1 MYSEKAESPI
11 NPDKMANVDGE
22 GTFEDPLSG
31 ESYTFYV
38 KVEFGIIK
46 KINFWFNGDN
56 DKVLAACSALSALT
70 EGKQL
75 TEAQRL
81 SEQDML
87 EALDSTSGEEACNLE
102 PILRAFREALIN
114 YQLRRG
120 VYNDQTEKR
129 QEANA

>member
-56 DKVLAACSALSALT
+56 EKVLAACSALGALT

-75 TEAQRL
+75 TEVQKFT
-81 SEQDML
+81 EQDVRQ
-87 EALDSTSGEEACNLE
+87 ALGWMSGDEACNLE